1 LLHLEEDAVAV
12 ARWCPPAC
20 FRTGREYARHVSG
33 AEASDR
39 PRPAEPSRVLRHPA
53 FAYFWSATTIRAFGG
68 AIAGV
73 AFQVLIVT
81 IVNATPMQISILNA
95 LGVVPYLFFG
105 LIIGAMMDRWR
116 RQRTLVLT
124 TIGRA
129 ATLAVIPV
137 LLLVDAL
144 DFWTLAAV
152 ILTLGVLT
160 LFADSAAQPLLP
172 RIVPRSSLVTANAR
186 LGQSQTVAE
195 TAGPALGGVLFAL
208 VGAPILFAFE
218 AIINAVAAFLQSR
231 MKVVEPKPEP
241 RPEGRHVGHD
251 ITEGMQYTYQH
262 PTLRPLALSVHV
274 WFLGNSIVVTAFA
287 VFVLRELALPSWAF
301 GVALALGGVGGFI
314 GAMIA
319 PHVGSRLGAGRAILL
334 GRVLV
339 VIPWLVLALAPLT
352 ADNGVS
358 VVLAV
363 VSAAQFLYCLAMGIE
378 DTNDISYRQSVAPD
392 GIQGRMNATIRTVNR
407 VVFFFGALLAGL
419 LMTFLGYRL
428 TIGIGAGI
436 FIIAALVIVFSPLRD
451 ARHEDAIT

>member
-1 LLHLEEDAVAV
+1 MRAPVGVLSTLEGMNDEA
-12 ARWCPPAC
+12 PGQPA
-20 FRTGREYARHVSG
+20 T
-33 AEASDR
+33 
-39 PRPAEPSRVLRHPA
+39 PEPSRDILRHPA

-81 IVNATPMQISILNA
+81 VVGATPMQISVLSA
-95 LGVVPYLFFG
+95 LGVVPYLFLG
-105 LIIGAMMDRWR
+105 LIIGALMDRWR

-129 ATLAVIPV
+129 VTLAVIPV
-137 LLLVDAL
+137 LLLVDVL
-144 DFWTLAAV
+144 DFWSLAAV
-152 ILTLGVLT
+152 ILVLGVLT

-172 RIVPRSSLVTANAR
+172 RIVPRGSLVTANAR

-195 TAGPALGGVLFAL
+195 TAGPALGGVLFNL
-208 VGAPILFAFE
+208 LGAPLLFAFE
-218 AIINAVAAFLQSR
+218 AVINAVAAFLQSR
-231 MKVVEPKPEP
+231 IEVEEPTPGP
-241 RPEGRHVGHD
+241 RPAGRHVGHD
-251 ITEGMQYTYQH
+251 IAEGMRYTYQH

-274 WFLGNSIVVTAFA
+274 WFLGNSIVATVFA

-301 GVALALGGVGGFI
+301 GVALAVGGVGGFV

-319 PHVGSRLGAGRAILL
+319 PRIGTWLGAGRAILL

-339 VIPWLVLALAPLT
+339 VLPWLVLAVAPLT
-352 ADNGVS
+352 ADSGVG

-363 VSAAQFLYCLAMGIE
+363 VAAAQFLYCLAMGIE

-407 VVFFFGALLAGL
+407 VVFFFGALLTGL
-419 LMTFLGYRL
+419 LMTLLGYHL
-428 TIGIGAGI
+428 TIGIGAGV
-436 FIIAALVIVFSPLRD
+436 FVIAALVIVSSPLRD
-451 ARHEDAIT
+451 ARHEDATT